1 MLIGHFLSSLE
12 NSVSLFPIFL
22 IDCLFFCF
30 RFVRIL
36 YISCILITY
45 QTCDLQLFSPVLWV
59 AFSLTHTSFNFD
71 ESSISNFFCVIIDA
85 HTVTACKSAM
95 ILNLKVQSIR

>member
-12 NSVSLFPIFL
+12 NGLSLFLIFL
-22 IDCLFFCF
+22 IDCFFCF

-59 AFSLTHTSFNFD
+59 AFSLRHTSFNFD

-85 HTVTACKSAM
+85 HTVTACKSAI
-95 ILNLKVQSIR
+95 ILNLKVQPIR